1 MSEEQNPR
9 DWIGEFQIQSSSDL
23 DFVIGQQVG
32 CPIGM
37 TRSSPPE
44 FRRRVLAAA
53 ISHQLGLRSIDYA
66 MKRYVKSDQY
76 EGHKTTIGDSTSDFL
91 REAAEI
97 LKDELKQLHTQE
109 NLTFGRFGAEI
120 TLFKFPEILDLARML
135 ANRGLFLE
143 VLPILRLCLE
153 MTAWSV
159 VSFDTSDEEAVRR
172 LKAHKCVPRIKAIYE
187 SAGQVYGYLSRFAHW
202 DYAIHS
208 YFLKLE
214 GENIATISA
223 SCQHRA
229 MSLMLCLVVLDI
241 FLEAIRHI
249 YLAKSDGLIV
259 GVQGESGRT
268 SARKTHQLVATIV
281 EFSGSLD
288 FREIQLL
295 LR

>member
-32 CPIGM
+32 WPIGM

-109 NLTFGRFGAEI
+109 NLTFGRFEAEI

-187 SAGQVYGYLSRFAHW
+187 SAGQVLENHLRHEPRKTSRSRIKRLRGVSRPQFR
-202 DYAIHS
+202 
-208 YFLKLE
+208 LRV
-214 GENIATISA
+214 GEVRVFYDVSDEAVEVLA
-223 SCQHRA
+223 
-229 MSLMLCLVVLDI
+229 VVEKS
-241 FLEAIRHI
+241 EAILW
-249 YLAKSDGLIV
+249 LAQFGKP
-259 GVQGESGRT
+259 E
-268 SARKTHQLVATIV
+268 
-281 EFSGSLD
+281 
-288 FREIQLL
+288 
-295 LR
+295 